1 LKRLGAETLSTDAV
15 NHDVL
20 AGEEMRD
27 VLVARWGEEI
37 APNGSVDR
45 DAVAS
50 VVFENPDELKWLESE
65 LHPRIGR
72 AVAEWRAGLDPS
84 TEVAVIEVPLLFE
97 TGMEA
102 AFDDVLAV
110 VAADEIRNERL
121 AERGDA
127 GLEGRE
133 ERQLSQDEKAS
144 RAGYVVRNEGSIDD
158 LERELAAI
166 LAEQ

>member
-1 LKRLGAETLSTDAV
+1 
-15 NHDVL
+15 VL

-27 VLVARWGEEI
+27 LLVARWGEDV

-72 AVAEWRAGLDPS
+72 AVVEWRSGLDPS

-97 TGMEA
+97 TGMESG
-102 AFDDVLAV
+102 FDEVIAV

-133 ERQLSQDEKAS
+133 GRQLSQDEKAS
-144 RAGYVVRNEGSIDD
+144 RADYVVRNEGTIDD
-158 LERELAAI
+158 LERDLAAI
-166 LAEQ
+166 IGRR

>member
-1 LKRLGAETLSTDAV
+1 
-15 NHDVL
+15 VL
-20 AGEEMRD
+20 AGEDMRD
-27 VLVARWGEEI
+27 LLVARWGEEV
-37 APNGSVDR
+37 APKGSVDR

-72 AVAEWRAGLDPS
+72 AVVEWRSRLDPS
-84 TEVAVIEVPLLFE
+84 TGVAVIEVPLLFE

-102 AFDDVLAV
+102 GFDEVIAV
-110 VAADEIRNERL
+110 VASDEIRNERL

-144 RAGYVVRNEGSIDD
+144 RADYVVRNEGTIDD
-158 LERELAAI
+158 LERDLAAI
-166 LAEQ
+166 IGRQ

>member
-1 LKRLGAETLSTDAV
+1 
-15 NHDVL
+15 VL

-27 VLVARWGEEI
+27 LLVGRWGEKI
-37 APNGSVDR
+37 APDGSVDR

-72 AVAEWRAGLDPS
+72 VVAEWRSGLDPS

-102 AFDDVLAV
+102 GFDEVIAV
-110 VAADEIRNERL
+110 IAADEIRNERL

-144 RAGYVVRNEGSIDD
+144 RADHVVRNEGTIDD

-166 LAEQ
+166 ISQQ

>member
-1 LKRLGAETLSTDAV
+1 
-15 NHDVL
+15 VL

-27 VLVARWGEEI
+27 LLVARWGEAV
-37 APNGSVDR
+37 APSGSVDR

-65 LHPRIGR
+65 LHPRIGH
-72 AVAEWRAGLDPS
+72 AVVEWRSGLDPS
-84 TEVAVIEVPLLFE
+84 TKVAVIEVPLLFE

-102 AFDDVLAV
+102 GFDEVIAV
-110 VAADEIRNERL
+110 VATDEIRNERL

-144 RAGYVVRNEGSIDD
+144 RADYVVRNEGTIDD

-166 LAEQ
+166 LAQQ

>member
-1 LKRLGAETLSTDAV
+1 MKRLGAETLSTDAV

-50 VVFENPDELKWLESE
+50 VVFENPDELQWLESE

-97 TGMEA
+97 TGLEA

>member
-97 TGMEA
+97 TGLEA

>member
-1 LKRLGAETLSTDAV
+1 
-15 NHDVL
+15 
-20 AGEEMRD
+20 MRD
-27 VLVARWGEEI
+27 VLVARWGEEM

-45 DAVAS
+45 DAVAA

-72 AVAEWRAGLDPS
+72 AVAEWRSELDPS

-102 AFDDVLAV
+102 AFDDVIAV

-133 ERQLSQDEKAS
+133 ERQLSQDEKAG
-144 RAGYVVRNEGSIDD
+144 RAGHVVRNEGTIDD

-166 LAEQ
+166 LAER

>member
-1 LKRLGAETLSTDAV
+1 
-15 NHDVL
+15 
-20 AGEEMRD
+20 MRD
-27 VLVARWGEEI
+27 LLVARWGEEV

-50 VVFENPDELKWLESE
+50 LVFENPDELKWLESE

-72 AVAEWRAGLDPS
+72 AVVDWRSGLDPS

-102 AFDDVLAV
+102 GFDEVIAV
-110 VAADEIRNERL
+110 VAADEIRNQRL
-121 AERGDA
+121 GGRGDA

-144 RAGYVVRNEGSIDD
+144 RADYVVRNEGTIDD
-158 LERELAAI
+158 LERDLAAI
-166 LAEQ
+166 IGQQ

>member
-1 LKRLGAETLSTDAV
+1 LQRLGAETLSTDAV

-27 VLVARWGEEI
+27 LLVARWGEEI

-50 VVFENPDELKWLESE
+50 LVFENPDELKWLESE

-72 AVAEWRAGLDPS
+72 SVAEWRAGLEPS

-97 TGMEA
+97 TGMDT

-121 AERGDA
+121 AGRGDA

-133 ERQLSQDEKAS
+133 ERQLSQDEKAT
-144 RAGYVVRNEGSIDD
+144 RADYVVRNEGTIDD

-166 LAEQ
+166 LAQQ